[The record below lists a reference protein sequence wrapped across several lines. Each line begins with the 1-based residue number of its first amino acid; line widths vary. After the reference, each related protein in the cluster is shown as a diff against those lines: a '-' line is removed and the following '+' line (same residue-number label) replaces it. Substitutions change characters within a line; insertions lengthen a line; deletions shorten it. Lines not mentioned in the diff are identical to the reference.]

1 MSNMF
6 GNGRASI
13 TKADRFDRM
22 ITLQSKT
29 LRVVPDEGNPG
40 RHLVAF
46 KYDATSTGSISLKFF
61 AKEDT
66 DGQEGFL
73 SPITVDVEQGLA
85 HEYKQRSG
93 TGIDISTLEINHGVN
108 PLEIWMEVSSGNKSG
123 GSCPNFQ
130 INYVTFEMDNGEYT
144 PRVQK
149 QITVVDG
156 QKWEIHDTYESE
168 LCAICFDAP
177 ANVIIIPCGHKCIC
191 ITCVEKM
198 IRSTEVDKCPLCR
211 KDVVEYA

>member
-1 MSNMF
+1 MDDFILLSLHF
-6 GNGRASI
+6 RSAFWLD
-13 TKADRFDRM
+13 ARFLL
-22 ITLQSKT
+22 TLLQNI
-29 LRVVPDEGNPG
+29 LVVC
-40 RHLVAF
+40 
-46 KYDATSTGSISLKFF
+46 SISLKFF

-177 ANVIIIPCGHKCIC
+177 ANVIIIPCGHK
-191 ITCVEKM
+191 V
-198 IRSTEVDKCPLCR
+198 SSLFS
-211 KDVVEYA
+211 A